1 MNLKKYVSSPGKI
14 IGWCGSLFQIITL
27 IICYFSLGIFKLS
40 NYPIIAWVGAC
51 VIFIGAQVEIK
62 RVENKMLKIVKRALN
77 ESNDIGILSITQN
90 DEFEK
95 ESRKIARRIN
105 VQNTVEEIAKIL
117 SKVFSRAV
125 KRKFEV
131 KDCMTIAE
139 KIHESMKTNKG

>member
-1 MNLKKYVSSPGKI
+1 MNLKKYVSTPGKI
-14 IGWCGSLFQIITL
+14 IVLCGVLYQIITL
-27 IICYFSLGIFKLS
+27 IICNFSLGIFKLS
-40 NYPIIAWVGAC
+40 NYPLVAWVGAC

-62 RVENKMLKIVKRALN
+62 RIENKVLKIVKRALN

-117 SKVFSRAV
+117 SKAFSRAL
-125 KRKFEV
+125 KRKFEL
-131 KDCMTIAE
+131 KDCMKLAE
-139 KIHESMKTNKG
+139 KIHESMKVNNG